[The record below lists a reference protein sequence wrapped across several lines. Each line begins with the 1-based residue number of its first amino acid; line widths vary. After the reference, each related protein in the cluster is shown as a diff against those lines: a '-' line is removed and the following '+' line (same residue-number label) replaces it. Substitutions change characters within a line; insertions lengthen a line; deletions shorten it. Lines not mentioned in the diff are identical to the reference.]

1 MAPENNA
8 TRIRRELLVRLA
20 REVFEGG
27 DLGRLDRIPLEMR
40 PRGEKDPLRCC
51 VYQERAILKYRLMAL
66 LGFNTQDEEDE
77 LRPVSDYAREALQRP
92 ARDPR
97 LLSVIDDAC
106 SACTRGNY
114 FVSNACRGCMA
125 QTCAF
130 HCPKQAI
137 HFEQGRSIIDPDL
150 CISCGKCQ
158 AACSFN
164 AIVRVPV
171 PCEEACPVDA
181 IARKETGK
189 QDILHDRCV
198 ACGRCMQ
205 ACPFGA
211 IVEQSE
217 LVEILGALARQE
229 PMVALVAPSLTVQFD
244 ASLEQVVGALKQLGF
259 HAVVE
264 VASGAQDTAEHE
276 ARELQE
282 RLEAGEPFMTTSCCP
297 AFTGTLRQALP
308 ALAPRISHT
317 PTPLHFTAQRAA
329 EAFPGIPKVFL
340 SPCLAK
346 RREVL
351 ANPQV
356 DRVMTFEELGA
367 ALVARGIEVDQC
379 EPEPAALVGTPAG
392 RGFAGSG
399 GVRGAVLSL
408 LDEELAQTLGTELI
422 TGLGKESLRQWRTH
436 AAGKGQA
443 MFLEGMACEDG
454 CISGPCTLC
463 PPRLAR
469 RRLPKP

>member
-20 REVFEGG
+20 REIFKG
-27 DLGRLDRIPLEMR
+27 DLAQLDRIALEMR

-77 LRPVSDYAREALQRP
+77 LKPLSEYAKEALQRP
-92 ARDPR
+92 KRDPR
-97 LLSVIDDAC
+97 LLSVLDDAC
-106 SACTRGNY
+106 SACTKGNY

-125 QTCAF
+125 QSCAF

-137 HFEQGRSIIDPDL
+137 HFEQGRSIIDPEL

-158 AACSFN
+158 QACSFH

-181 IARKETGK
+181 ITRKETGK

-217 LVEILGALARQE
+217 LVEILGALARKE
-229 PMVALVAPSLTVQFD
+229 PMVALVAPSLAVQFD
-244 ASLEQVVGALKQLGF
+244 ASLEQLVGALKQLGF

-264 VASGAQDTAEHE
+264 VAAGAQETAQHE
-276 ARELQE
+276 AQELKE
-282 RLEAGEPFMTTSCCP
+282 RLEAGDPFMTTSCCP
-297 AFTGTLRQALP
+297 AFTGTLRQVLP
-308 ALAPRISHT
+308 AMASRISHT
-317 PTPLHFTAQRAA
+317 PTPLHFTAQMTEA
-329 EAFPGIPKVFL
+329 AFPGLPKVFL

-351 ANPQV
+351 ENPLV
-356 DRVMTFEELGA
+356 DRVLTFEELGA

-379 EPEPAALVGTPAG
+379 EPEKAALVGTQAG

-408 LDEELAQTLGTELI
+408 LDEELPTELI
-422 TGLGKESLRQWRTH
+422 TGLGKESLRQWRIH

-443 MFLEGMACEDG
+443 KFLEGMACEEG

-469 RRLPKP
+469 RRLAAPPTS